1 MYYSK
6 KEYDFIGFEKSKT
19 VGKKY
24 DAILKNKKDG
34 KEVRVPYGA
43 RGYTHY
49 RDSTGLGLYSKF
61 DHNDK
66 KRRELYRARHK
77 VFLREGYYSPGF
89 FSMVY
94 LW

>member
-19 VGKKY
+19 IGKKY
-24 DAILKNKKDG
+24 DAILKKDG
-34 KEVRVPYGA
+34 KEVRVPFGQ
-43 RGYTHY
+43 RGFEQYS
-49 RDSTGLGLYSKF
+49 DKALGLYSKF

-77 VFLREGYYSPGF
+77 VYLKDGYYSSGY
-89 FSMVY
+89 FSWNF
-94 LW
+94 LWK